1 MTTAAAILSVRE
13 NIRETRDAVDK
24 YGVGPPDSGILALV
38 DCATL
43 ERLCALA
50 ENADTLR
57 AELEQLKR
65 GEFICRKC
73 GLRKDGEEC
82 RRT

>member
-1 MTTAAAILSVRE
+1 MTSYTVAVVRRKIDEAE
-13 NIRETRDAVDK
+13 NAGGMR
-24 YGVGPPDSGILALV
+24 VGLPKATI
-38 DCATL
+38 DCSLL
-43 ERLCALA
+43 ESLCRIA

-73 GLRKDGEEC
+73 GLRKDGEHAAASF
-82 RRT
+82 